1 MKITSWNIARRDECW
16 RELARSEADV
26 ALLQEA
32 SAPPADIAAQVG
44 VEPTPWLTA
53 GSKHRPW
60 RTSVAQIDSHLRLER
75 ITTVP
80 LGSDATHWGIS
91 CPGTL
96 AGAVVHREDAEPLTV
111 ISAYTTWEAPHAST
125 ASSWIYS
132 DAAAHRL
139 VSDVA
144 ALIGRQSGHRILVA
158 GDFNILHGYGEDS
171 SPYWAQRYRT
181 VFDRMEAM
189 GMHMVGPQAPHG
201 RQAAPWPQELPS
213 TSRNVPTYHS
223 TSQRPATATRQLD
236 FVFASTA
243 LREQVS
249 VTARNTPDEWGPSD
263 HCRIDITI
271 A

>member
-1 MKITSWNIARRDECW
+1 VKITSWNIARSDECW

-26 ALLQEA
+26 ALIQEA
-32 SAPPADIAAQVG
+32 SAPPTDIVGQVG
-44 VEPTPWLTA
+44 VEELPWLTA

-60 RTSVAQIDSHLRLER
+60 RTSVARLREDLGLKR

-80 LGSDATHWGIS
+80 LGTDASQWGVS

-96 AGAVVHREDAEPLTV
+96 AGAVLDRRDAEPLTV
-111 ISAYTTWEAPHAST
+111 ISAYATWEDPHAST

-139 VSDVA
+139 VSDIA
-144 ALIGRQSGHRILVA
+144 ALVGRQSGHRILVA
-158 GDFNILHGYGEDS
+158 GDFNILHGYGEDGS
-171 SPYWAQRYRT
+171 LYWAKRYQT

-189 GMHMVGPQAPHG
+189 GLHMIGPQAPHG
-201 RQAAPWPQELPS
+201 RQAAPWPRELPS
-213 TSRNVPTYHS
+213 KSRNVPTYHS
-223 TSQRPATATRQLD
+223 TSQTPATATRQLD